1 MNFKFLLTLFILSVG
16 FFTLVEF
23 ASATEGVVIK
33 QATLPASRSHLACAE
48 DSSTHKIYCFGGEP
62 YTNQIFEYNSLND
75 VVVVK
80 NAGLPGSR
88 LGLSC
93 AEDSSTHKIYC
104 FGGYDGSALNQ
115 ITEYD
120 PATDTLVPKTA
131 TLPVPKYYF
140 DCTEDSSTHKIYCF
154 GGTNSGNQIV
164 EYNPNQDIVT
174 IKQATLPNSRQ
185 GLSCEESLINHKI
198 YCFGGEPHTTEI
210 IEYIPLTDTLS
221 IKNAILPTARAAFDC
236 APNVYGNIYCFG
248 GSESSGNRLS
258 QIVEYEPST
267 DLLNVRPF
275 TLPMGGLS
283 ALACARNS
291 MTHQIYCFGGELPYS
306 DQIIEYTSPYYL
318 IDTPRLLN
326 PPRIGTTLDI
336 ELSDSSHPNTDY
348 LLAMSLGNAPGMT
361 LSDNRNIPLNY
372 DLFLHTSLFSPFSL
386 SL

>member
-88 LGLSC
+88 LC
-93 AEDSSTHKIYC
+93 
-104 FGGYDGSALNQ
+104 
-115 ITEYD
+115 
-120 PATDTLVPKTA
+120 
-131 TLPVPKYYF
+131 F

-283 ALACARNS
+283 ALTCARNS

-348 LLAMSLGNAPGMT
+348 LLAMSLVH
-361 LSDNRNIPLNY
+361 
-372 DLFLHTSLFSPFSL
+372 FL
-386 SL
+386 